1 MLGRVCAVVPVP
13 GADGC
18 VEGGGAARFPG
29 RCVRADSIL
38 PSVWLRPGDF
48 CEGDGAAGSTA
59 ANALGG
65 SAVSSFL
72 PEAVGDGAAA
82 VESHQPADAA
92 VVSAARDAARGI
104 AGGDGAAVEVVSHQP
119 ADVAA
124 VSAARDAARG
134 IAGGDGAADVV
145 SHQPADVAS
154 AARDVACGMAVGDGA
169 AAVVSHQPADVV
181 SAARDVARGMAVG
194 DGAAVVSCQY
204 AGGGT
209 GRSVL
214 YLRRL
219 HPQVLYLAIRA
230 DGSEE
235 PGVLVAG
242 GRDIQPAH
250 GVPLSVEGAGVVVV
264 AVAAHR
270 RPAGARLATHRRA
283 AHAAQVDVRHQAGVG
298 GGVFCLAVA
307 PRGGIGFRS
316 VHHVGKLFQPLGG
329 VYLVDGLF
337 AFSHELH
344 VRHLFRSHL
353 SQVRVLPGCQ
363 RGAALDGDVAR
374 RGRCGRCG
382 RFRNILEGGGHGNPR
397 AGSYQRVSVG
407 IGAACGGGLDGVGDA
422 LRLARAAVGV
432 GHLAQHA
439 AGADGGGGG
448 DAGHIFQ
455 RHECAE
461 GGGSRHISAGA
472 GGAAGV
478 GLALAPGSELPAL
491 GGGGGAVRQVE
502 AQHGVLGQAVAV
514 GAAVGYLQ
522 HQADAL
528 VGKGAAE
535 LAGALGAVVGK
546 GAGGGGAEE
555 VVVEAVGAGRA
566 LVQVVGGAGPSGA
579 SAPGFEGG
587 GGGIG
592 AGSCEAFE
600 VEGVGVAGG
609 MGGIGVVGAGGVY
622 LRPAGGGVGG
632 VGIGCGVSVRGS
644 QRGGI
649 GAGCAD
655 ADEVARLPGVGVG
668 GGEAGGTTIN
678 SYLTDGD
685 GQGFGVAVVSAQ
697 TIVLPTGGKGEKSE
711 GEGGE
716 AVSLC
721 FHNVLY
727 V

>member
-1 MLGRVCAVVPVP
+1 M
-13 GADGC
+13 
-18 VEGGGAARFPG
+18 
-29 RCVRADSIL
+29 
-38 PSVWLRPGDF
+38 
-48 CEGDGAAGSTA
+48 
-59 ANALGG
+59 
-65 SAVSSFL
+65 
-72 PEAVGDGAAA
+72 
-82 VESHQPADAA
+82 
-92 VVSAARDAARGI
+92 
-104 AGGDGAAVEVVSHQP
+104 
-119 ADVAA
+119 
-124 VSAARDAARG
+124 
-134 IAGGDGAADVV
+134 
-145 SHQPADVAS
+145 
-154 AARDVACGMAVGDGA
+154 
-169 AAVVSHQPADVV
+169 
-181 SAARDVARGMAVG
+181 
-194 DGAAVVSCQY
+194 
-204 AGGGT
+204 
-209 GRSVL
+209 
-214 YLRRL
+214 
-219 HPQVLYLAIRA
+219 
-230 DGSEE
+230 
-235 PGVLVAG
+235 
-242 GRDIQPAH
+242 
-250 GVPLSVEGAGVVVV
+250 
-264 AVAAHR
+264 
-270 RPAGARLATHRRA
+270 
-283 AHAAQVDVRHQAGVG
+283 
-298 GGVFCLAVA
+298 
-307 PRGGIGFRS
+307 
-316 VHHVGKLFQPLGG
+316 
-329 VYLVDGLF
+329 
-337 AFSHELH
+337 
-344 VRHLFRSHL
+344 
-353 SQVRVLPGCQ
+353 
-363 RGAALDGDVAR
+363 DGDVAR
-374 RGRCGRCG
+374 CGIGIGRRVGRRVGIG
-382 RFRNILEGGGHGNPR
+382 RVGNIPERRRHGNPR

-528 VGKGAAE
+528 VGEGAAE

-555 VVVEAVGAGRA
+555 VVVQAVGAGRA

-592 AGSCEAFE
+592 AGGCEAFE

-609 MGGIGVVGAGGVY
+609 MGGIGVVGAGRVY

-678 SYLTDGD
+678 SYLPDGD